1 MFLKTLSI
9 LAIVIFCFINASA
22 DDYGWLIAFT
32 RELNRSSSDN
42 PVSSIVDEED
52 NNVTVISQAYAE
64 PIHVVPLHVND
75 HEKVFYGIYQV
86 MINKND
92 LVGELK
98 KIESFDLQRDPWL
111 GFAMRFNG
119 LLDEFMA
126 CKNDE
131 KLADLKKLSE
141 KVYRQ
146 KIDEGVLTID
156 NILQQLTFGRYSD
169 WSLILKYED

>member
-9 LAIVIFCFINASA
+9 LAIVSFCVLNASA
-22 DDYGWLIAFT
+22 DDSGWIIDFAS
-32 RELNRSSSDN
+32 ELNRSSLDN
-42 PVSSIVDEED
+42 PVNIIVDEED
-52 NNVTVISQAYAE
+52 NTVTVISQAYAE

-126 CKNDE
+126 CKNHS

-141 KVYRQ
+141 KVYKQ
-146 KIDEGVLTID
+146 KIDDGFLTSD
-156 NILQQLTFGRYSD
+156 NILQQLTFGRFSN
-169 WSLILKYED
+169 WLLTLTS